1 MENEQIKK
9 KPGVITIKLIT
20 LFNLSGK
27 WQYNEIPRY
36 TIILIN
42 LMMDYVL
49 HNLIY
54 IPVYDQGLPKSL

>member
-20 LFNLSGK
+20 QFNLSGK
-27 WQYNEIPRY
+27 WQYNEIPKFTY
-36 TIILIN
+36 N
-42 LMMDYVL
+42 YFDHLMMDYVL

-54 IPVYDQGLPKSL
+54 TSI